1 LSSSLSSTYGL
12 LNPLFARKRPLN
24 GLVIS
29 EDRNLFPD
37 TVNVGYFAGRQ
48 AAVVDPDLH
57 PADVKAM
64 MNRMLGFAA
73 GALACAGPRSADAA
87 SKNPATIAPS
97 LSHLRCRCF
106 ICHLLVDEC
115 DAALRHVPKVEVIV
129 VEG

>member
-1 LSSSLSSTYGL
+1 L
-12 LNPLFARKRPLN
+12 RPVL
-24 GLVIS
+24 
-29 EDRNLFPD
+29 
-37 TVNVGYFAGRQ
+37 
-48 AAVVDPDLH
+48 DPDLPVDVLLDKGKGPAGPPVH
-57 PADVKAM
+57 VDPADVKAM
-64 MNRMLGFAA
+64 MNIMLGFAA

-115 DAALRHVPKVEVIV
+115 DGALRHVPKVEVIV